1 VRVTLL
7 LEARIVLI
15 TKLTVIQRTQRARLP
30 LTRILR
36 PKRVTTPAMN
46 LTAFTSRLTPVLRIL
61 GPTVTLLLPATTPML
76 KRLQHR
82 HFNTVT
88 RLQPQTLPRITN

>member
-1 VRVTLL
+1 
-7 LEARIVLI
+7 
-15 TKLTVIQRTQRARLP
+15 
-30 LTRILR
+30 
-36 PKRVTTPAMN
+36 MN